1 MKQIKTISLSLL
13 LAFAMLLSLVQASYA
28 AGISVSAGQGTVS
41 VGRTVA
47 FSITV
52 PSGSEAWTY
61 SVSHSDNLTLES
73 GELAPMGFEGDSR
86 TNQLVFR
93 ANSTGTGTVSI
104 SAGSYCIDGVDYDA
118 SGSASVTIVAADK
131 PDDSE
136 PSHGGSG
143 TGGGSGSGSSS
154 GTGNGGSGSDSRS
167 ANNALAS
174 LTVSAGTLTPA
185 FDPAVTEYTLS
196 LPLQS
201 DKLTVTAAASD
212 SRATIRGDGEIALQS
227 GENMLS
233 VVVTA
238 ENGSVRTY
246 TITAQVAQAPMVFLS
261 YGSEKLGVVK
271 DIAGVT
277 APTGFTVSSIPH
289 NGETIPAWA
298 NASGQTLL
306 YLVDESSHAGFYL
319 YSPEAGVLSPYLP
332 LTDSYVYVGV
342 PTGKQTIPGLTFGS
356 VTAFGQT
363 LDGWTYQDASL
374 PDFSVLYLMDTAGTC
389 GYYTYDSQNDTLQ
402 RFSGA
407 VFSDDGGRTL
417 RLPMLYVYIA
427 GGAAALLL
435 VLVIVLAALCGRRG
449 RKLRLLSA
457 PALPTSDAEIE
468 TQSADAAAPQEP
480 GISLPQDV
488 SPAPQAEPDPT
499 SHPEEASS
507 APEPSTDTASPA
519 PEETPLSIPD
529 AADDAPTPEPSSAE
543 AAPESPAPAD
553 APAAQEETPPS
564 DASLEDTLRQLPL
577 DDLLNDIHNL

>member
-185 FDPAVTEYTLS
+185 FDPAVTEYS

-246 TITAQVAQAPMVFLS
+246 TITAQVAQAPTVFLS
-261 YGSEKLGVVK
+261 SGSGKLGVVK

-277 APTGFTVSSIPH
+277 APAGFTVSSIPH

-342 PTGKQTIPGLTFGS
+342 PTSKQTIPGLTFGS

-468 TQSADAAAPQEP
+468 APSADAAAPQEP
-480 GISLPQDV
+480 GISLPQNV

-519 PEETPLSIPD
+519 PEETPLSIPG

-553 APAAQEETPPS
+553 APPAQEETPPS
-564 DASLEDTLRQLPL
+564 DASLEDTIRQLPL